1 MTKTER
7 NTRLPVVQIADT
19 EVQQIT
25 YKGEPVVTFAM
36 VDEIHQR
43 ADGTASRNF
52 RDNRERFED
61 GKDFITEKLDVLR
74 RGFPGAFPV
83 RGGGD
88 VILLTERGY
97 LKLVKP
103 MQDDRAWEVQGEMI
117 DCYFKVKRAGLPP
130 SPAVRL
136 DKAREVRL
144 TSTRAERFG
153 RMMGLSGNALAVSVN
168 QMTKALTGFDCM
180 EAMGITYMPNPSNE
194 RMINPTEIGKAFNA
208 SPVKAN
214 QMLCDGGFQ
223 RAARDHKG
231 NRVYELTEKGREA
244 GGRFEDTG
252 KRHGSGT
259 MVQQLRWPASIIR
272 RLADISDG
280 VAA

>member
-1 MTKTER
+1 MTKNER
-7 NTRLPVVQIADT
+7 NMRLPVVQIADT
-19 EVQQIT
+19 EVQQIS

-52 RDNRERFED
+52 RDNRERFDE
-61 GKDFITEKLDVLR
+61 GRDFIELTADEIRRQSLHDV
-74 RGFPGAFPV
+74 FPPRTAKG
-83 RGGGD
+83 
-88 VILLTERGY
+88 ILLTERGY

-117 DCYFKVKRAGLPP
+117 DCYFKVKHAALPP
-130 SPAVRL
+130 STTVRL

-144 TSTRAERFG
+144 TSTQAERFG
-153 RMMGLSGNALAVSVN
+153 RMMGLTGNALAVSVN
-168 QMTKALTGFDCM
+168 QMTRALTGFDCM
-180 EAMGITYMPNPSNE
+180 EAMGITYMSNPTNE

-208 SPVKAN
+208 SPVKVN